1 MKDKIE
7 LDCQIVWGNFV
18 QRSLMDKQLIIA
30 EKPSVGRTI
39 ASVLGDRNAKK
50 ENGYIEAGSWIVTW
64 CRGHLVTNAMPE
76 AYNEKFKKWAMEDLP
91 IVPEKWKLEPIKSA
105 TDQLAVVKK
114 LAHREDVSE
123 LIEATDAGR
132 EGELIF
138 RLAYLYIGCK
148 KPFKRLWVSSLEA
161 SAIQEGFKSLKPSSQ
176 YDNLYK
182 AALARSRA
190 DWLFGLNG
198 SRYYTLISSEN
209 GVKSV
214 GRVQTPTLAMI
225 VKRQEEIE
233 NFKVTNRWAVQKKFE
248 TWAMETALFL
258 EKAEADKC
266 LKQTEGKEVEI
277 TKVEKK
283 KKKQG
288 APLLYSL
295 STLQQDMNK
304 KYGYTAKETLDIM
317 QTLYEK
323 KILTYPR
330 ADSNYITSEMKGT
343 MENIISN
350 LVSAFGS
357 FVPNFKNTGVEKV
370 IDNSKVGDH
379 HAILITEEF
388 SRRPDAS
395 QLTEKERQ
403 IVRLV
408 EVRILESV
416 SAPYEYEETKATG
429 TCESYT
435 FTGSG
440 NKVLFAGWKEIAKC
454 LLKLKDRQTEV
465 LPPDLAEGKKYQPQ
479 STEIVTR
486 DTTPPKF
493 YTDET
498 LLHAMEKAGAKEMDE
513 NVERKGLG
521 TSATRA
527 AVIET
532 LLDRKYVE
540 RDKKYLKAT
549 LEGKNLIAKV
559 DDGFKNV
566 DTTVDWENRLLE
578 IERGT
583 GESLQDFCSSIE
595 QRIRTLLANGPK
607 EAVKKSKYAEVVMG
621 KCPLCG
627 GEMKS
632 YFTDVKCGS
641 CGIKLYRSV
650 RDSNKLLYTDE
661 QVSSLFNGEKIKVK
675 RMSKAGKPYEA
686 LLSLDLE
693 ATKKN
698 IEEGKN
704 YYLTKMEFEEKKDSK
719 GRFYKKKKPFSVPKI
734 NAKPLD
740 ASALGNLYPD
750 GIASATEED
759 N

>member
-1 MKDKIE
+1 M
-7 LDCQIVWGNFV
+7 
-18 QRSLMDKQLIIA
+18 SKQLIIA

-39 ASVLGDRNAKK
+39 ATVLGGQNAKK
-50 ENGYIEAGSWIVTW
+50 ENGYIESDSWIVTW

-76 AYNEKFKKWAMEDLP
+76 AYAEKFKKWTMEDLP
-91 IVPEKWKLEPIKSA
+91 IVPERWKLEPIKTA
-105 TDQLAVVKK
+105 TDQLAVVSK

-138 RLAYLYIGCK
+138 RLTYLYIGCK
-148 KPFKRLWVSSLEA
+148 KPFRRLWVSSLEA
-161 SAIQEGFKSLKPSSQ
+161 SAIREGFKTLKPSSQ

-198 SRYYTLISSEN
+198 SRYYTLISSED

-233 NFKVTNRWAVQKKFE
+233 NFKVTNRWAVQKKFD
-248 TWAMETALFL
+248 TWSMETELFL
-258 EKAEADKC
+258 EQAEADKC
-266 LKQTEGKEVEI
+266 LKQTDGKGVTI
-277 TKVEKK
+277 TKIEKK
-283 KKKQG
+283 KKKMG

-304 KYGYTAKETLDIM
+304 KYGYTAMETLDLM

-330 ADSNYITSEMKGT
+330 ADSNYITSEMEGT
-343 MENIISN
+343 MENIIEN
-350 LVSAFGS
+350 LISAFGR
-357 FVPNFKNTGVEKV
+357 FVPNFKNTGVAKV
-370 IDNSKVGDH
+370 INDSKVGDH

-388 SRRPDAS
+388 SQHPDTS
-395 QLTEKERQ
+395 QLTDKERQ

-408 EVRILESV
+408 EVRILEAV
-416 SAPYEYEETKATG
+416 SAPYEYEETKAAG
-429 TCESYT
+429 TCGDYT

-440 NKVLFAGWKEIAKC
+440 SKVLFAGWKEIAKAM
-454 LLKLKDRQTEV
+454 LSLKDRQADV
-465 LPPDLAEGKKYQPQ
+465 LPPDLEEGKSYQPQ

-498 LLHAMEKAGAKEMDE
+498 LLHAMEKAGAKEMDDD
-513 NVERKGLG
+513 VERKGLG

-532 LLDRKYVE
+532 LLNRKYIE

-578 IERGT
+578 IERGN
-583 GESLQDFCSSIE
+583 GESLQEFCSSIE

-607 EAVKKSKYAEVVMG
+607 EAAKKNQKDGVVVG
-621 KCPLCG
+621 TCPLCG
-627 GEMKS
+627 KEMKT
-632 YFTDVKCGS
+632 YFSDVKCGS
-641 CGIKLYRSV
+641 CGVKLYRTKFG
-650 RDSNKLLYTDE
+650 DTALLYTDA
-661 QVSSLFNGEKIKVK
+661 QVASLLKGEKVKVK
-675 RMSKAGKPYEA
+675 RLSKEGKPFDS
-686 LLSLDLE
+686 LMSLDLE
-693 ATKKN
+693 ATKQN
-698 IEEGKN
+698 IAEGKN
-704 YYLTKMEFEEKKDSK
+704 YFMTKMEFENKPK
-719 GRFYKKKKPFSVPKI
+719 GRKNWPKKKTASSNKIPKEFKQDFAIQNGDDDFSGLMNLIPK
-734 NAKPLD
+734 
-740 ASALGNLYPD
+740 S
-750 GIASATEED
+750 E
-759 N
+759 

>member
-1 MKDKIE
+1 M
-7 LDCQIVWGNFV
+7 N
-18 QRSLMDKQLIIA
+18 KQLIVA
-30 EKPSVGRTI
+30 EKPSVGTTI
-39 ASVLGDRNAKK
+39 AEVLGSQNAKK
-50 ENGYIEAGSWIVTW
+50 EKGYIESDSWIVTW

-76 AYNEKFKKWAMEDLP
+76 TYDEKFKKWAMGDLP
-91 IVPEKWKLEPIKSA
+91 IVPEKWKLEPIKTA
-105 TDQLAVVKK
+105 TDQLAVVSK

-138 RLAYLYIGCK
+138 RLVYLYIGCR

-161 SAIQEGFKSLKPSSQ
+161 SAIREGFKTLKPASQ

-198 SRYYTLISSEN
+198 TRYYTLISSEDK
-209 GVKSV
+209 VRSV

-233 NFKVTNRWAVQKKFE
+233 NFKVTNRWAVQKKFD
-248 TWAMETALFL
+248 TWSMETELFL

-266 LKQTEGKEVEI
+266 LKQTDGKDVTI
-277 TKVEKK
+277 TKIEKK
-283 KKKQG
+283 KKKMG

-304 KYGYTAKETLDIM
+304 KYGYTANETLELM

-330 ADSNYITSEMKGT
+330 TDSNYITSDMEET
-343 MENIISN
+343 METIIANIIK
-350 LVSAFGS
+350 AFGR
-357 FVPNFKNTGVEKV
+357 FIPNFESIGVAKV
-370 IDNSKVGDH
+370 INNSKVGDH

-388 SRRPDAS
+388 SQHPDTKALS
-395 QLTEKERQ
+395 DKERQ

-416 SAPYEYEETKATG
+416 SAPYEYEETKVTG
-429 TCESYT
+429 TCESYS

-440 NKVLFAGWKEIAKC
+440 NKVLFAGWKEIAKP
-454 LLKLKDRQTEV
+454 LLGLKDKQTDV
-465 LPPDLAEGKKYQPQ
+465 LPSDIAEGQVYQPQ
-479 STEIVTR
+479 STEIAER

-498 LLHAMEKAGAKEMDE
+498 LLHAMEKAGAKEMDDD
-513 NVERKGLG
+513 VERKGLG

-527 AVIET
+527 SVIET
-532 LLDRKYVE
+532 LLDREYIV

-578 IERGT
+578 IERGK
-583 GESLQDFCSSIE
+583 GESLQEFCASIE
-595 QRIRTLLANGPK
+595 KQIRTLLATGPK
-607 EAVKKSKYAEVVMG
+607 EAVRKSKQEEVLIG

-627 GEMKS
+627 QEMKT
-632 YFTDVKCGS
+632 YFTDVKCSS
-641 CGIKLYRSV
+641 CGVKLYRSKFG
-650 RDSNKLLYTDE
+650 DSTPFYTDA
-661 QVSSLFNGEKIKVK
+661 QTKTLLDGGKIKVK
-675 RMSKAGKPYEA
+675 RMSKNNKPYEA

-693 ATKKN
+693 ATRQN
-698 IEEGKN
+698 IAEGKN
-704 YYLTKMEFEEKKDSK
+704 YFLTKMEFEDKPKGKKS
-719 GRFYKKKKPFSVPKI
+719 YTKKKAPFKPI
-734 NAKPLD
+734 
-740 ASALGNLYPD
+740 
-750 GIASATEED
+750 TEEEKAALQKWASQNSLED
-759 N
+759 VVAKLERGETN

>member
-1 MKDKIE
+1 M
-7 LDCQIVWGNFV
+7 
-18 QRSLMDKQLIIA
+18 SKQLIIA
-30 EKPSVGRTI
+30 EKPSVGTTI
-39 ASVLGDRNAKK
+39 AEVLGSQNAKK
-50 ENGYIEAGSWIVTW
+50 EKGYIESDSWIVTW

-76 AYNEKFKKWAMEDLP
+76 TYDEKFKKWAMGDLP
-91 IVPEKWKLEPIKSA
+91 IVPEKWKLEPIKTA
-105 TDQLAVVKK
+105 TDQLAVVSK

-138 RLAYLYIGCK
+138 RLVYLYIGCR

-161 SAIQEGFKSLKPSSQ
+161 SAIREGFKNLKPASQ

-198 SRYYTLISSEN
+198 TRYYTLISSEDK
-209 GVKSV
+209 VRSV

-233 NFKVTNRWAVQKKFE
+233 NFKVTNRWAVQKKFD
-248 TWAMETALFL
+248 TWSMETELFL
-258 EKAEADKC
+258 EKTEADKC
-266 LKQTEGKEVEI
+266 LKQTDGKDVTI
-277 TKVEKK
+277 TKIEKK
-283 KKKQG
+283 KKKMG

-304 KYGYTAKETLDIM
+304 KYGYTANETLELM

-330 ADSNYITSEMKGT
+330 TDSNYITSDMEET
-343 MENIISN
+343 MEAIIANIIK
-350 LVSAFGS
+350 AFGR
-357 FVPNFKNTGVEKV
+357 FIPNFESIGVAKV
-370 IDNSKVGDH
+370 INNSKVGDH

-388 SRRPDAS
+388 SQHPDTKALS
-395 QLTEKERQ
+395 DKERQ

-416 SAPYEYEETKATG
+416 SAPYEYEETKVTG
-429 TCESYT
+429 TCEGYS

-440 NKVLFAGWKEIAKC
+440 NKALFAGWKGIAKP
-454 LLKLKDRQTEV
+454 LLGLKDKQADV
-465 LPPDLAEGKKYQPQ
+465 LPPDLTEGQAYQPQ
-479 STEIVTR
+479 STEIAER

-498 LLHAMEKAGAKEMDE
+498 LLHAMEKAGAKEMDDD
-513 NVERKGLG
+513 VERKGLG

-527 AVIET
+527 SVIEI
-532 LLDRKYVE
+532 LLDREYIV

-583 GESLQDFCSSIE
+583 GESLQEFCSSVE
-595 QRIRTLLANGPK
+595 KQIRTLLAVGPK
-607 EAVKKSKYAEVVMG
+607 EAVKKSKQEEVAIG

-627 GEMKS
+627 QEMKT
-632 YFTDVKCGS
+632 YFADVKCSS
-641 CGIKLYRSV
+641 CGVKLYRSKFG
-650 RDSNKLLYTDE
+650 DSKPFYTDDQTKTLLE
-661 QVSSLFNGEKIKVK
+661 GGKIKVK
-675 RMSKAGKPYEA
+675 RMSKNNKPYEA
-686 LLSLDLE
+686 LLSLDIE
-693 ATKKN
+693 ATKQN
-698 IEEGKN
+698 IAEGKN
-704 YYLTKMEFEEKKDSK
+704 YFLTKMEFEDKPKGKKT
-719 GRFYKKKKPFSVPKI
+719 YPKKKVPFKPITAEEK
-734 NAKPLD
+734 ALLQKQ
-740 ASALGNLYPD
+740 ASE
-750 GIASATEED
+750 SH
-759 N
+759 